1 MTFKRM
7 NCFFFSIYILHKN
20 LNRIKKKRRK
30 MVPIESF
37 VTGEIID
44 EDLSNRYHKKRKK
57 KASFENQEQIK
68 MI

>member
-1 MTFKRM
+1 
-7 NCFFFSIYILHKN
+7 
-20 LNRIKKKRRK
+20 